1 MGLGSLIS
9 KGIGLAT
16 RHGPRIGK
24 ALGQINEGGRKFGT
38 ILNAGRKFGEVI
50 DQASGGKIGN
60 SKFGRDANK
69 LMDKADTITAKVGAE
84 SAEAQ
89 REIGKGLE
97 KIRMT

>member
-50 DQASGGKIGN
+50 NQASGGQVGN
-60 SKFGRDANK
+60 SKFGRDANR
-69 LMDKADTITAKVGAE
+69 LMDKADTITNRVVGE
-84 SAEAQ
+84 SGKAQ
-89 REIGKGLE
+89 GEYNTALE
-97 KIRMT
+97 RLSKM

>member
-1 MGLGSLIS
+1 MGLGSLFRTGV
-9 KGIGLAT
+9 KLAQ
-16 RHGPRIGK
+16 RYGPQAGK
-24 ALGQINEGGRKFGT
+24 ALGQINEGSRKFGT
-38 ILNAGRKFGEVI
+38 ILQAGRKFGEVI
-50 DQASGGKIGN
+50 NQASNGKVGN

-69 LMDKADTITAKVGAE
+69 LMDKADTITNRVGAE

>member
-1 MGLGSLIS
+1 MGLASLIS

-69 LMDKADTITAKVGAE
+69 LMDKADTITNRVVGE
-84 SAEAQ
+84 SSKAQ
-89 REIGKGLE
+89 GEYNTALDRLSK
-97 KIRMT
+97 M